1 MRVELHVTTGPAAG
15 RHFHFHKPDCFL
27 FGRAK
32 DAHISLPNDLYV
44 SRQHFFLEISPP
56 LCKLRDLHSKNGVF
70 VNGVRYG
77 GRVPLPKGIKQ
88 APINEVLLK
97 HGDKIIVGDTCITVS
112 IEIDKASLK
121 TAAYDTPVRCSLC
134 KKDVSQE
141 TQEFDDA
148 SLQHY
153 VCLACRGKI
162 IITHG
167 TTPKKMFR
175 TSSDTSSTNRPS
187 STFPQIEGF
196 QIEQKIGQ
204 GTMGTVYKARETT
217 NGKLVAIKKFHPH
230 TSLDDEKL
238 RLLQRELLIIQ
249 QLRHKHIVQFFG
261 YKRTGNS
268 LYFIFEYVEGITLRK
283 LMLSHQGRVPLEE
296 AIQIFWGSLEGLAF
310 AHRAKISSRTLNGDL
325 QTWEGIVH
333 RELSPQNILLSKQGS
348 EWVPKITDFKLY
360 RSFEEAGITS
370 ITAPE
375 DLLGAPMYWPREH
388 LTHYKHVSPATD
400 VFSLAAIFYE
410 MITGSWVRDGFQA
423 LFDRCKQNGCLPSIS
438 DYLHVI
444 VTNPPVP
451 IRKRNPNIPETL
463 AEVIDKALKERELP
477 HDEKEV
483 TTLLRQ
489 LRYPDAAAFR
499 DALIQALHQGEG
511 KAKVKTARVQEA
523 PQSPPSTAEA
533 GRSASAA
540 IMFSSPKVG
549 ENKDVALLVLD
560 LAQSTQYIV
569 NMGDTHF
576 STLIGRMLTRVR
588 IHPSSKELLFLK
600 GTGDGFLAAFRSLS
614 AAYSLALTYLRDPI
628 GPKIGVRLALHW
640 GRVKVS
646 AHGDIL
652 GMEVHRVSRMESVN
666 NNDRIPSETEYEE
679 LPNANR
685 ILISSAGRQRLAP
698 HIQRLFQPGGRF
710 QISGFDEACEIWM
723 LSNKHIQTEHASDD

>member
-1 MRVELHVTTGPAAG
+1 MHVELHVTRGPAAG
-15 RHFHFHKPDCFL
+15 RHFHFHQPDCFL

-97 HGDKIIVGDTCITVS
+97 DGDKIIVGDTSITIS
-112 IEIDKASLK
+112 IHVDSSTEK
-121 TAAYDTPVRCSLC
+121 TATYDKPIRCSSC

-141 TQEFDDA
+141 TQGLDRT

-153 VCLACRGKI
+153 VCLECREKI

-167 TTPKKMFR
+167 TSPHKMFR

-187 STFPQIEGF
+187 SKHPQIEGF

-204 GTMGTVYKARETT
+204 GTMGAVYKARENTS
-217 NGKLVAIKKFHPH
+217 GRLVAIKKYHPH

-238 RLLQRELLIIQ
+238 RLLQRELFMIQ

-261 YKRTGNS
+261 YKKIGSS
-268 LYFIFEYVEGITLRK
+268 LYFIFEYVEGMTLRK
-283 LMLSHQGRVPLEE
+283 LMLSHQGRIPLEE

-310 AHRAKISSRTLNGDL
+310 AHRAKISARTLNGSL
-325 QTWEGIVH
+325 RTWEGIVH
-333 RELSPQNILLSKQGS
+333 RELSPQNILLSKEGS
-348 EWVPKITDFKLY
+348 KWVPKITDFKLY

-410 MITGSWVRDGFQA
+410 MITGHWVRDGFQA
-423 LFDRCKQNGCLPSIS
+423 LFERCKQNGCLPSIS

-451 IRKRNPNIPETL
+451 IRKRNPNIPEAL
-463 AEVIDKALKERELP
+463 AKIIDKALKEQELP

-483 TTLLRQ
+483 TTMLRQ

-499 DALIQALHQGEG
+499 DALIQALEQERMENE
-511 KAKVKTARVQEA
+511 AKA
-523 PQSPPSTAEA
+523 PQPKISPASKSPIAKAS
-533 GRSASAA
+533 GSAS
-540 IMFSSPKVG
+540 IMFSSPQVG
-549 ENKDVALLVLD
+549 EDKEVALLVLD
-560 LAQSTQYIV
+560 LAQSTEYVV
-569 NMGDTHF
+569 NMGDTQF

-588 IHPSSKELLFLK
+588 THPSSSELLFLK
-600 GTGDGFLAAFRSLS
+600 GTGDGFLAAFRSLP
-614 AAYSLALTYLRDPI
+614 AAYSLALTYLREPVA
-628 GPKIGVRLALHW
+628 PKLSVRLALHW
-640 GRVKVS
+640 GKVKVGPR
-646 AHGDIL
+646 GDIL
-652 GMEVHRVSRMESVN
+652 GMEVHRVSRIEGLSSE
-666 NNDRIPSETEYEE
+666 DRVPSEAVYEDF
-679 LPNANR
+679 PKADR
-685 ILISSAGRQRLAP
+685 ILITSTGRHHLPQQAQQKFKPAGT
-698 HIQRLFQPGGRF
+698 FE
-710 QISGFDEACEIWM
+710 ISGFHEAFELWV
-723 LSNKHIQTEHASDD
+723 LSKKQGKT